1 MPPPGQMFSRN
12 TNGTPKPFL
21 VQPAMSLPESHDDGF
36 TLPRLNRR
44 NALLALAALP
54 ILIAAHLILEHVFH
68 L

>member
-1 MPPPGQMFSRN
+1 MPPTGKTFSRN
-12 TNGTPKPFL
+12 TNGNPKPFL
-21 VQPAMSLPESHDDGF
+21 VQPATSLPEPHDDAF
-36 TLPRLNRR
+36 TLPRLTRR

>member
-1 MPPPGQMFSRN
+1 
-12 TNGTPKPFL
+12 
-21 VQPAMSLPESHDDGF
+21 MSLPESHDDGF